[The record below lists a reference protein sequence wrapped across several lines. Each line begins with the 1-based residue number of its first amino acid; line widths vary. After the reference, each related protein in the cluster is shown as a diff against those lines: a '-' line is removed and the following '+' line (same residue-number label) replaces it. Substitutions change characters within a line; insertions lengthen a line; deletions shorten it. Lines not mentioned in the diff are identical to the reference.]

1 MYHREVECEKEIIFF
16 VIGAIL
22 FITSLPTSTK
32 MLMELIHN
40 KKMNNQYDIVNVS
53 KGDPATDS
61 TYKFNHHVITIK
73 ETIKQTKS
81 YKDPWDN
88 QIKLADLSLEL
99 DGEQLD
105 ILKNHPIRAEEEGLN
120 RYYGEV
126 AYLIVR
132 EKENGKSQFVIL
144 LKKTRELQRKMPNG
158 DIVGWA
164 PEEKLK
170 YTLYAIDEAGNVENR
185 SFNFTEPDALQTEL
199 LNAGVVGPYRIGYY
213 TNAWEGYPTIFF
225 PLLFPFLTLI
235 IGLILSITYLPS
247 IKNLNRQS
255 L

>member
-1 MYHREVECEKEIIFF
+1 MNVKKRLVFF
-16 VIGAIL
+16 ILGSIL

-40 KKMNNQYDIVNVS
+40 KKMNNKYDIVNVS
-53 KGDPATDS
+53 EGYPPTDS
-61 TYKFNHHVITIK
+61 TYNFSNHVIKLK

-81 YKDPWDN
+81 YKDPWDY

-126 AYLIVR
+126 AYLILR
-132 EKENGKSQFVIL
+132 DKENDKSQFVIL
-144 LKKTRELQRKMPNG
+144 LKKTRELQREMPNG
-158 DIVGWA
+158 DIVGGA
-164 PEEKLK
+164 PEHKLK
-170 YTLYAIDEAGNVENR
+170 YTLYAIDEEGNVESS

-199 LNAGVVGPYRIGYY
+199 LNAGVIGPYRIGYY
-213 TNAWEGYPTIFF
+213 TNAWEAYPSIFF
-225 PLLFPFLTLI
+225 PLIYPFLTLI
-235 IGLILSITYLPS
+235 IGLILCIIYLP
-247 IKNLNRQS
+247 INKNRNRQS